1 MAGSSVLRAVP
12 ASDRQQRAE
21 PLLGKGGRA
30 KHRLWHRYRPAARYT
45 QVLRAAQSPQGST
58 AWPAGQ
64 DASVQTSCPS
74 SSPHPLEAGDVKG
87 LMTLTQHKFG
97 PGGCNCACG
106 CGRV

>member
-30 KHRLWHRYRPAARYT
+30 KHRLWHRCRPAARYT
-45 QVLRAAQSPQGST
+45 QVLRAARSPQGSM

-64 DASVQTSCPS
+64 DASMRGSCPS
-74 SSPHPLEAGDVKG
+74 SSPGTRRHIGARDPHTAQVWVRW
-87 LMTLTQHKFG
+87 M
-97 PGGCNCACG
+97 
-106 CGRV
+106 